1 MFKKLF
7 YLPFFLIVLSIGC
20 KQKIRQVWN
29 KDGSGDN
36 PPRNYSINHSNAY
49 NDLFLDSLVFE
60 KFIVTNVPEDSISE
74 NMRDFYKVR
83 NFEYAWFDSN
93 GLNEQALGFRSVY
106 KFSSDSVNKK
116 LDRQLDELLTLDSK
130 IDSSDASI
138 QKIELLLTRQF
149 VLYTLDL
156 YQKNRENRHQFE
168 TFVPMLKQE
177 MLVMADSILSDKE
190 NKNYASV
197 TPEYRNLKENLSK
210 YMVLYKKNGWM
221 PVMVTKNVWAIGIAY
236 PEISSL
242 KKRLSV
248 TGELASKD
256 TGLVFTAELTTAIK
270 AYQLTHGFH
279 PDGRNSALL
288 IANMNIPVINRIQQQ
303 LINLER
309 MRWMPLHKE
318 GTLLLVNIPEFML
331 YITEGE
337 KHVLH
342 MPVVV
347 GKEAHQTTMF
357 ADDLNE
363 IVFSPYWNI
372 PSSIVKKDILPAMEK
387 NNNYLSK
394 HHMEIVSSGGG
405 TPVIRQLP
413 GAFNALGKVKFLF
426 PNSFSIYFH
435 DTPAKSL
442 FENDDRASSHGC
454 IRLSDPVKMANYLLK
469 DNPKWTPEKINTAM
483 NSGVEQSVVLTNSV
497 PVIITYFTAWV
508 DENKKL
514 NFRDDVY
521 GNDQKVA
528 AKLFYKPL

>member
-1 MFKKLF
+1 M
-7 YLPFFLIVLSIGC
+7 GC
-20 KQKIRQVWN
+20 KHKTRLLWN
-29 KDGSGDN
+29 KDGNGDN

-60 KFIVTNVPEDSISE
+60 KFIVANVSEDSISE

-116 LDRQLDELLTLDSK
+116 LDRQLDELLMHDAN

-138 QKIELLLTRQF
+138 QQIELQLTRQF

-156 YQKNRENRHQFE
+156 YQKNPENRHQFE
-168 TFVPMLKQE
+168 TYVPMLKQD
-177 MLVMADSILSDKE
+177 MLEMADSILHDQE

-197 TPEYRNLKENLSK
+197 TPEYQNLKETLSQ

-221 PVMVTKNVWAIGIAY
+221 PVMDTKNVWTVGKLF

-242 KKRLSV
+242 KKRLMV
-248 TGELASKD
+248 TGEWASRD
-256 TGLVFTAELTTAIK
+256 TSLIFTAELAEAVK
-270 AYQLTHGFH
+270 AYQQTNGFH
-279 PDGRNSALL
+279 PDGKNSALL

-309 MRWMPLHKE
+309 MRWMPIHKE
-318 GTLLLVNIPEFML
+318 GKLLLVNIPEFML
-331 YITEGE
+331 HVTEGE
-337 KHVLH
+337 KHVIH

-357 ADDLNE
+357 ADDMNE

-372 PSSIVKKDILPAMEK
+372 PSSIVRKEILPAMEK
-387 NNNYLSK
+387 NNNYLAK
-394 HHMEIVSSGGG
+394 HHMEMVSSGGG

-413 GAFNALGKVKFLF
+413 GAFNSLGKVKFLF

-435 DTPAKSL
+435 DTPAKSI
-442 FENDDRASSHGC
+442 FGNNDRASSHGC

-469 DNPKWTPEKINTAM
+469 DDPKWTAEKIKTAM
-483 NSGVEQSVVLTNSV
+483 NSGVKQSVFLKNSV

-514 NFRDDVY
+514 NFRNDVY

-528 AKLFYKPL
+528 AKLFFQPL